1 MLDDINKRLLGKS
14 DLPPIEI
21 VNENSS
27 FPVLLLCE
35 HAGFAIPKALENL
48 GVSNEVL
55 MSHRGWDIGAEEVAR
70 GVSDKL
76 NAPLI
81 LQRYSRLVI
90 DSNRPPY
97 SSTSIPSESDGVR
110 IPANANVSEI
120 ERCLRIEEI
129 FDPMNAAIESMF
141 KSNHWKACFSI
152 HSFTPVLNKEI
163 RPWQAGFISRKDHKT
178 PESLINAIH
187 SQFSEMKLVVN
198 KPYQIDDDTDWFI
211 PAYAEKHSLTH
222 ALIEIRNDQISNS
235 IGAEQW
241 SNLLTDAI
249 IHILEAVK

>member
-1 MLDDINKRLLGKS
+1 MLDDFHKRLIDKS
-14 DLPPIEI
+14 ELPPIEI

-35 HAGFAIPKALENL
+35 HAGFAIPKVLNNL
-48 GVSNEVL
+48 GISNEVL

-90 DSNRPPY
+90 DSNRPPN
-97 SSTSIPSESDGVR
+97 SSTSIPIESDGIR
-110 IPANANVSEI
+110 IPVNANVSEI
-120 ERCLRIEEI
+120 ERSLRIEEI
-129 FDPMNAAIESMF
+129 FYPMNVAIESMF
-141 KSNHWKACFSI
+141 KSNHRKACFSI
-152 HSFTPVLNKEI
+152 HSFTPVLNNEI
-163 RPWQAGFISRKDHKT
+163 RPWQAGFLSRKDLTT
-178 PESLINAIH
+178 PKLLIKFIH
-187 SQFSEMKLVVN
+187 SQFSEMKLAVN
-198 KPYQIDDDTDWFI
+198 KPYQIDDDSDWFI
-211 PAYAEKHSLTH
+211 PAYAEKLSLTH

-241 SNLLTDAI
+241 SSLLADAI
-249 IHILEAVK
+249 IHVLEAEK